1 MEGQPAGGGIMMK
14 RWFICGAI
22 LVLLLLSGCGKKME
36 SVEESPLGKAAG
48 IDLNTVFLCVDGQE
62 QPAWR
67 YLYWLAR
74 DCIQLQEQYDRAS
87 LKLDWNMPLEN
98 GGTLAEYAKEQALTD
113 TVLYAVVEHWAQIYD
128 CVPEMSDT
136 SASKWDE
143 ALLTQEQAKKF
154 EEIGRAY
161 GKLYDLYTTP
171 GSLLAPVEGE
181 LEHFAQ
187 EQGAGEIDR
196 ILIADKGDRTAAR
209 QKAEELFAR
218 FNNAENQVEMFLKLA
233 ASGDDTIGPR
243 NLKDT
248 EWEQC
253 LMDAAKAMEP
263 GQYSGILESQEG
275 FSILRR
281 LPDDTANLEATYFDY
296 LLQSAAESSEIQT
309 AEPYEKLDVGEFYTA
324 LQRQKQR

>member
-1 MEGQPAGGGIMMK
+1 MK
-14 RWFICGAI
+14 HWFICGAM
-22 LVLLLLSGCGKKME
+22 LVLLLLSGCGKKIE
-36 SVEESPLGKAAG
+36 IGEESPLGKAAG
-48 IDLNTVFLCVDGQE
+48 MDSDTMLLCIDGQE

-87 LKLDWNMPLEN
+87 LELDWNMPLEN
-98 GGTLAEYAKEQALTD
+98 GGTLAEYAKEQALAD
-113 TVLYAVVEHWAQIYD
+113 TALYAVVEHWAQIYD
-128 CVPEMSDT
+128 CVPKTSDT
-136 SASKWDE
+136 PTDEWDNT
-143 ALLTQEQAKKF
+143 LLTQEQAEKL
-154 EEIGRAY
+154 EEIGQAY

-196 ILIADKGDRTAAR
+196 ILIADKGDRAAAR

-218 FNNAENQVEMFLKLA
+218 FNNAGNQAEMFLELA
-233 ASGDDTIGPR
+233 ASGDDTVGPR
-243 NLKDT
+243 NIKDT
-248 EWEQC
+248 GWEQC
-253 LMDAAKAMEP
+253 LLDAAQAMEP

-281 LPDDTANLEATYFDY
+281 LPNETMDLEAVYFDY
-296 LLQSAAESSEIQT
+296 LLQCAAEESEIQT
-309 AEPYEKLDVGEFYTA
+309 TKAYEKLSVPEFLKA
-324 LQRQKQR
+324 LSAAGGQSS